1 MTILKAVLGLLFVG
15 IVLTGVLLLSLFSS
29 VPSSLVDW
37 TEVVVVVIPLYVLLE
52 ARGTHALRRA
62 SLVSSPG
69 SGRRAPGP
77 APRAVK
83 CALHRRCL
91 WSRRRGHYSPEGLV
105 VAVAPRLRRLRFA
118 RSDESAR
125 RTDLTQS
132 LVIFPEDPC
141 YLLRGIRVGDLHRDL
156 LEAGLCESSASYSF
170 FSSAPATHPDHSST
184 LRATPGGTETANR
197 PPGLRTLKASP
208 ITCGFSGEGLIT
220 QLLITTSKSAVDLPL
235 ARQCTRQASTNLY
248 HRLMLNLKHT
258 FIL

>member
-1 MTILKAVLGLLFVG
+1 
-15 IVLTGVLLLSLFSS
+15 LTGVLLLSLFPS

-37 TEVVVVVIPLYVLLE
+37 TEVVVIVIPLYVLLE
-52 ARGTHALRRA
+52 ARSTHALRRA

-69 SGRRAPGP
+69 SGRRALGP

-83 CALHRRCL
+83 RALHRRCL

-132 LVIFPEDPC
+132 LGIFPEDPC
-141 YLLRGIRVGDLHRDL
+141 YLLRGIRVGNLHRNL

-170 FSSAPATHPDHSST
+170 FSSAPERRSST

-235 ARQCTRQASTNLY
+235 ARQSTRQASTNLY
-248 HRLMLNLKHT
+248 HRLILNLKHT